1 MKPQENN
8 KIEDILN
15 SLDGTQRATT
25 PAYFYT
31 RLKARMLA
39 RQTGGEKGI
48 ETKSSRPWILRPA
61 YAFAALVLVIL
72 INAAVIF
79 QGQDSTENSGI
90 DTSETYQSIA
100 AEYNLNDSIT
110 EEVYK

>member
-1 MKPQENN
+1 MSMQHDK

-15 SLDGTQRATT
+15 SFDGLKRA
-25 PAYFYT
+25 PAPDFFYT

-39 RQTGGEKGI
+39 RHAGGEKGLQPA
-48 ETKSSRPWILRPA
+48 RPRPLILRPVFA
-61 YAFAALVLVIL
+61 LAALVLVIL

-79 QGQDSTENSGI
+79 QGQNAIENNAT
-90 DTSETYQSIA
+90 DADTYQSIA
-100 AEYNLNDSIT
+100 AEYNLNDSMI